1 MPPRAH
7 AMGDCVWYRY
17 VRIIR
22 NDFARIHCPRHA
34 CHLFTLNRLIK
45 LWSFPSLS
53 SPPCIT
59 PRHVTKI
66 NPESV
71 GTTEDDTFDRYEH
84 VPKTNSPLI
93 DVMCKRVDEWISFRG
108 FARVK
113 ENRHNLNTGIL
124 MARKRSFILFIVLV
138 LCGKIS
144 HEMMVGFNWNWT
156 AWLTVE
162 LKLYITGS
170 NSQAKKI
177 FCGKSRVINRRNDRT

>member
-1 MPPRAH
+1 MYQ
-7 AMGDCVWYRY
+7 CEYFN
-17 VRIIR
+17 IE
-22 NDFARIHCPRHA
+22 F
-34 CHLFTLNRLIK
+34 
-45 LWSFPSLS
+45 
-53 SPPCIT
+53 
-59 PRHVTKI
+59 
-66 NPESV
+66 ESV
-71 GTTEDDTFDRYEH
+71 DLLVWPRLFWRDKMHESRIA
-84 VPKTNSPLI
+84 V
-93 DVMCKRVDEWISFRG
+93 VWISFRG

-113 ENRHNLNTGIL
+113 ENRHNLNTEIL